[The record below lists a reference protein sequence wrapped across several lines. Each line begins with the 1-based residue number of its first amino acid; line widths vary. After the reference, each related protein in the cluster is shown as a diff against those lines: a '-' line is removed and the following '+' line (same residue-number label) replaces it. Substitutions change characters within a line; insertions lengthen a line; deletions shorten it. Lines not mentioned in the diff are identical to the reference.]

1 MKLRRLG
8 NSGLQVSVVG
18 LGCNN
23 FGRFGRMDV
32 AATRAVIDKA
42 IDSGITLFDTAD
54 VYAPGTPGSS
64 EEHMGEVLGA
74 RRKDIVLATKF
85 GMQMDQAGVKNG
97 GSRRYIM
104 QAVEDSLRRLK
115 TDWIDLYQLHR
126 PDADTPVE
134 ETLRALDDLVH
145 QGKVRYVGVSNM
157 PAWQVVEAQWTAQTR
172 GLNHFVSCQDEYSL
186 LARDT
191 VEREL
196 SAAAQK
202 YGLGILP
209 FFPLAS
215 GALTGKYRRNQA
227 KPEGRLA
234 AQSPLSARFLSE
246 ANHDIVDKLA
256 SFAESRGHTIL
267 ELAFSWL
274 LARPQVASVIAGAT
288 KPEQIEANAKAA
300 DWALSADEID
310 EVDKMTKKG

>member
-23 FGRFGRMDV
+23 FGRMELD
-32 AATRAVIDKA
+32 ATRAVIHQALDA
-42 IDSGITLFDTAD
+42 GITLFDTAD
-54 VYAPGTPGSS
+54 VYAPGKPGSS
-64 EEHMGEVLGA
+64 EEQMGEVLGA
-74 RRKDIVLATKF
+74 RRKEIVLATKF
-85 GMQMDQAGVKNG
+85 GMQMDQAGIKKG

-104 QAVEDSLRRLK
+104 AAVEDSLRRLK
-115 TDWIDLYQLHR
+115 TDWIDLYQFHR
-126 PDADTPVE
+126 PDADTPIE
-134 ETLRALDDLVH
+134 ETLRALDDLVR
-145 QGKVRYVGVSNM
+145 QGKVRYIGASNM
-157 PAWQVVEAQWTAQTR
+157 PAWQVVEAQWTAKER
-172 GLNHFVSCQDEYSL
+172 GFNHFVSCQDEYSL

-227 KPEGRLA
+227 KPAGARLS

-246 ANHDIVDKLA
+246 ASLDIVENLIEFGEK
-256 SFAESRGHTIL
+256 RGHTIL

-300 DWALSADEID
+300 DWVLTPQEIA
-310 EVDKMTKKG
+310 EINKIAMKG